1 MSVGTS
7 SIDFRTLHSKNEAN
21 QFLKLKLKKKM
32 INEDLQLVYS
42 FLNKNVIK
50 NFVKNILNCSAKSS
64 RKKNFQDGG
73 SETTD
78 DEKNVL
84 LKML

>member
-7 SIDFRTLHSKNEAN
+7 SIDFRTLLSKNEVN

-64 RKKNFQDGG
+64 RKKNFQDGD